1 MLEIIAIIA
10 AVLAIAI
17 VIILI
22 LASTKP
28 ATFSVRR
35 SAVVQAPAEVIFPLI
50 NNFHQWARWS
60 PWEKRDP
67 AMKRDYSGAES
78 GKGAVYA
85 WDGNKNAGSGRMEI
99 LDASSSSKITI
110 KLDFFK
116 PFEGHNTAEFTFVP
130 EREAAATNV
139 IWVMQGPSSFMSKVM
154 QVFMD
159 LDKMIGRD
167 FETGLANLKTL
178 TEK

>member
-1 MLEIIAIIA
+1 M
-10 AVLAIAI
+10 
-17 VIILI
+17 
-22 LASTKP
+22 T
-28 ATFSVRR
+28 
-35 SAVVQAPAEVIFPLI
+35 
-50 NNFHQWARWS
+50 
-60 PWEKRDP
+60 
-67 AMKRDYSGAES
+67 RDYSGAES

-85 WDGNKNAGSGRMEI
+85 WDGNKNVGSGRMEI
-99 LDASSSSKITI
+99 LDASSPSKITI

-167 FETGLANLKTL
+167 FEAGLANLKTL

>member
-22 LASTKP
+22 LVSTKP

-35 SAVVQAPAEVIFPLI
+35 SAVVQAPAEAIFPLI